1 MESINT
7 LLSFGIKS
15 DSRVLVCMPHPD
27 DEAVFISGLLQHLSS
42 QNIPTQCLT
51 FTAGEN
57 STLRFG
63 LKPNQDLATA
73 RKNELSK
80 AYAILGITNFQI
92 LDFPDG
98 GLDQIQPQI
107 KQIIKKYLVEFSPTH
122 LITLEPDG
130 IYGHPDH
137 IALSKS
143 VTNSVTSTQTIIY
156 ATVSPRYIM
165 PSARHMAKKSVINP
179 IFPTHT
185 LGLNP
190 HQSWVK
196 IKALLAH
203 RSQFLHFP
211 QVLFSL
217 IHFLKNDMLTHEYY
231 FIKKGKP

>member
-1 MESINT
+1 MKNM
-7 LLSFGIKS
+7 GIKS
-15 DSRVLVCMPHPD
+15 SSRVLVCMPHPD
-27 DEAVFISGLLQHLSS
+27 DEAVFISGLLQYLSS

-98 GLDQIQPQI
+98 GLDQFQPQI

-143 VTNSVTSTQTIIY
+143 VTNSVTSTQTLIY
-156 ATVSPRYIM
+156 ATVSPGYIM
-165 PSARHMAKKSVINP
+165 PSARHMAKKSIIKP
-179 IFPTHT
+179 IIPTHKFKLT
-185 LGLNP
+185 RR
-190 HQSWVK
+190 QSWVK
-196 IKALLAH
+196 AKSLLAH
-203 RSQFLHFP
+203 RSQFLQFP
-211 QVLFSL
+211 RILFSL
-217 IHFLKNDMLTHEYY
+217 IHFLQNDMLAHEYY
-231 FIKKGKP
+231 FIKKGKS

>member
-1 MESINT
+1 MVNLAPLIPPS
-7 LLSFGIKS
+7 
-15 DSRVLVCMPHPD
+15 SRVLVCMPHPD

-42 QNIPTQCLT
+42 QNILTQCLT
-51 FTAGEN
+51 FTSGEN

-63 LKPNQDLATA
+63 LKPNQDLAAA

-80 AYAILGITNFQI
+80 AYKILGITNFQV

-98 GLDQIQPQI
+98 GLDQFQPKI
-107 KQIIKKYLVEFSPTH
+107 KQIVKKYIAEFCPTH

-143 VTNSVTSTQTIIY
+143 VTSSITSAQTLIY

-165 PSARHMAKKSVINP
+165 SSARHMAKKSIIKP
-179 IFPTHT
+179 IIPTHRLVLT
-185 LGLNP
+185 N
-190 HQSWVK
+190 HQFWVK
-196 IKALLAH
+196 IKALLCH

-211 QVLFSL
+211 QIVLSL
-217 IHFLKNDMLTHEYY
+217 IHFLQNDMLTQEYY
-231 FIKKGKP
+231 FVSKG